1 MANPN
6 PKPPPK
12 HSQFKPGNNANPI
25 GARAQRPEIR
35 KLSKLTID
43 TYREVIELVLT
54 GDLDALKAMINH
66 PKTPAIQVGLAT
78 SMLKAIKNGD
88 PGVFERFAERIVG
101 KIPDVINVNA
111 NTNANVNSKV
121 TVVDEVV
128 LKAAMLK
135 IQGDV

>member
-12 HSQFKPGNNANPI
+12 HSQFKKGQSGNPLGGKLHA
-25 GARAQRPEIR
+25 PEIR
-35 KLSKLTID
+35 KLSKLTIE

-54 GDLDALKAMINH
+54 GDLEALKAMINN
-66 PKTPAIQVGLAT
+66 PKTPALQVGLAT

-88 PGVFERFAERIVG
+88 PNVFERFAERIVG

-111 NTNANVNSKV
+111 QTNANINQQV
-121 TVVDEVV
+121 TVIDQVV

-135 IQGDV
+135 LEGDV